1 MVEAPVNPNH
11 LAIDMAGI
19 VKQFPKVLANDH
31 VDLHVQE
38 GEIHAIVGENGA
50 GKSTLM
56 NILYGLYKPDDGTI
70 RVNGTACEFQS
81 PNDAIRKGIGMV
93 HQHFMLVPP
102 LTVTENIVLGME
114 PLKKLKVFDF
124 QKAKKLVKEISQKY
138 NLFVDPTVK
147 IEDIPVGAQQRVE
160 ILKTLYR
167 GADILILDEPTAVLT
182 PQETEKLFEVL
193 RLLQNNGKTII
204 FITHKLNE
212 VMAISNQVTVM
223 RQGKVTAN
231 MPTSQT
237 NPRELAK
244 YMVGREVLLRVSKK
258 ARDPGKEV
266 MKVENLTVLD
276 NRKLEAVKNLS
287 FSVRAGEIVGIA
299 GVAGNGQ
306 TELVEAIAGLRK
318 PQSGKIWLQGADI
331 AGLNPKEIRELGLS
345 HIPEDRLKH
354 ALIKPFPVYYNMLLG
369 RHDQSPF
376 AKHGFLQNK
385 SIQKMAH
392 RLVEAFDVRP
402 KSTDI
407 LGGNLSG
414 GNQQKAIVAREIDMN
429 PTIMLVAQPT
439 RGLDIGAIEYIHKTL
454 LEMRNADVGMLLVSM
469 ELEEVFS
476 LSDRILVIYEGTI
489 MGEVRPEETNF
500 EEVGYMMA
508 GNPASEVLAG
518 QS

>member
-1 MVEAPVNPNH
+1 
-11 LAIDMAGI
+11 
-19 VKQFPKVLANDH
+19 
-31 VDLHVQE
+31 
-38 GEIHAIVGENGA
+38 
-50 GKSTLM
+50 
-56 NILYGLYKPDDGTI
+56 
-70 RVNGTACEFQS
+70 
-81 PNDAIRKGIGMV
+81 
-93 HQHFMLVPP
+93 
-102 LTVTENIVLGME
+102 
-114 PLKKLKVFDF
+114 
-124 QKAKKLVKEISQKY
+124 
-138 NLFVDPTVK
+138 
-147 IEDIPVGAQQRVE
+147 
-160 ILKTLYR
+160 
-167 GADILILDEPTAVLT
+167 
-182 PQETEKLFEVL
+182 
-193 RLLQNNGKTII
+193 
-204 FITHKLNE
+204 
-212 VMAISNQVTVM
+212 MAISNQVSAM

-231 MPTSQT
+231 IPTSQT

-266 MKVENLTVLD
+266 MKVENLRVLD

-287 FSVRAGEIVGIA
+287 FSVCAGEIVGIA

-318 PQSGKIWLQGADI
+318 PQSGKIWLQGSDI

-354 ALIKPFPVYYNMLLG
+354 ALIKPFPVFYNMLLG

-376 AKHGFLQNK
+376 AKHGFLQHK
-385 SIQKMAH
+385 SIHNMAN

-402 KSTDI
+402 KSIDI

-454 LEMRNADVGMLLVSM
+454 LEMRNSDVGMLLVSM

-508 GNPASEVLAG
+508 GNPASEVLTG
-518 QS
+518 PS

>member
-1 MVEAPVNPNH
+1 MVETHAQSTHP
-11 LAIDMAGI
+11 AIHMTGI

-31 VDLHVQE
+31 VDLQIQK

-56 NILYGLYKPDDGTI
+56 NILYGLYKPDQGKIEIHGDP
-70 RVNGTACEFQS
+70 CDFQS
-81 PNDAIRKGIGMV
+81 PNDAIQKGIGMV

-114 PLKKLKVFDF
+114 PLSAMKLFDF
-124 QKAKKLVKEISQKY
+124 QKAKKLVKKISQQY
-138 NLFVDPTVK
+138 GVHVDPGAK

-167 GADILILDEPTAVLT
+167 GADILIMDEPTAVLT

-193 RLLQNNGKTII
+193 RLLQNSGKTII

-212 VMAISNQVTVM
+212 VMAISNNVTVM
-223 RQGKVTAN
+223 RQGKVTAH

-237 NPRELAK
+237 NPRELAN
-244 YMVGREVLLRVSKK
+244 YMVGREVLLRVTKK
-258 ARDPGKEV
+258 RHEPGKEV

-276 NRKLEAVKNLS
+276 NRKLEAVNNIS
-287 FSVRAGEIVGIA
+287 FNVRAGEIVGIA

-318 PQSGKIWLQGADI
+318 PQSGKIWLQGLDI

-354 ALIKPFPVYYNMLLG
+354 ALIKPFPVFYNMLLG
-369 RHDQSPF
+369 RHDQEPF
-376 AKHGFLQNK
+376 AKHGFLQHK
-385 SIQKMAH
+385 AIHKMASG
-392 RLVEAFDVRP
+392 LVDRFDVRP
-402 KSTDI
+402 KSIDI

-429 PTIMLVAQPT
+429 PRIMLVAQPT
-439 RGLDIGAIEYIHKTL
+439 RGLDIGAIEYIHRTL
-454 LEMRNADVGMLLVSM
+454 LEMRSADVGMLLVSM

-476 LSDRILVIYEGTI
+476 LSDRILVIYEGKI
-489 MGEVRPEETNF
+489 MGEVRPEETTF

-518 QS
+518 AP